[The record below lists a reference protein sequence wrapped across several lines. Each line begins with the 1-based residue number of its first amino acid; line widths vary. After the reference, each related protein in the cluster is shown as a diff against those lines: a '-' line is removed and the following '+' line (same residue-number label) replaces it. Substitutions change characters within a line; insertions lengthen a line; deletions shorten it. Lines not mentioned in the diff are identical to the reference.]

1 MRIQD
6 ILREKSAELVGISAS
21 ASIREAAAMMTEKQV
36 GMLLVLDARGRLA
49 GFLSERDVVRFVATR
64 GEGVI
69 ASRVEAAMADITLVA
84 HPNDPVTGLM
94 RDMTEKRARHVPVIS
109 EGKLVGV
116 VSIGDILKSRIAEK
130 DQETAVLRDIARL
143 SLVASA

>member
-1 MRIQD
+1 M
-6 ILREKSAELVGISAS
+6 
-21 ASIREAAAMMTEKQV
+21 
-36 GMLLVLDARGRLA
+36 
-49 GFLSERDVVRFVATR
+49 
-64 GEGVI
+64 
-69 ASRVEAAMADITLVA
+69 
-84 HPNDPVTGLM
+84 
-94 RDMTEKRARHVPVIS
+94 S